1 MANPSYIANAA
12 LRWGLAIAVGLAPFA
27 HAWAAEPELVRVAVV
42 NTPQHSGLIDALRA
56 DFTQKTGMRVQIY
69 SGNDVYARA
78 RAGEADLVISH
89 YGKSDL
95 ESFVLDGYGTWP
107 KMVFSNQAVIVGP
120 KSDPADIRGLA
131 SASEALRRI
140 AAARAPFVDNALP
153 SMSSLFDLMWESA
166 GRPDKSGWVIDTQE
180 SRGRAIRL
188 AEEQQAYVMWG
199 AFPFLRFSQKNG
211 TELEILVSA
220 DPLLQR
226 VMAATVVRRDKVQH
240 ANEDGADRFLNY
252 LLTPDTQAMIAAFR
266 TPGSNIRLWWP
277 AGRNN
282 SFVGSDD

>member
-1 MANPSYIANAA
+1 MEYRSFIANAA
-12 LRWGLAIAVGLAPFA
+12 FLLGFGIVAGLAPISKV
-27 HAWAAEPELVRVAVV
+27 WAAEPVRIAVV
-42 NTPQHSGLIDALRA
+42 NTPEHSGLIDALSA
-56 DFTQKTGMRVQIY
+56 GFTRKTGIRVQIY

-95 ESFVLDGYGTWP
+95 EGFVLDGYGTWP

-120 KSDPADIRGLA
+120 KSDPAGIRGLA

-140 AAARAPFVDNALP
+140 AESRALFVENALP
-153 SMSSLFDLMWESA
+153 SMSSLFDLAWESA
-166 GRPDKSGWVIDTQE
+166 GRPDKSGWVIDAQE

-188 AEEQQAYVMWG
+188 AEEKQAYVMWG
-199 AFPFLRFSQKNG
+199 AFPFLRFSRKNG

-226 VMAATVVRRDKVQH
+226 IMAATVVKKGKVQN
-240 ANEDGADRFLNY
+240 ANEDGAERFLNY
-252 LLTPDTQAMIAAFR
+252 LLRSDTQATIAAFR
-266 TPGSNIRLWWP
+266 PPQSNIQLWWP

-282 SFVGSDD
+282 SFVGNDD